1 MSDNKKIAIDPSAF
15 GFLDVA
21 YTKIVTNSDIRK
33 SFDEYIGSGF
43 CADMDYLKRNV
54 DKRTDPSL
62 LVEGAS
68 TIVCFL
74 ASYGKANGGVA
85 GFAQGED
92 YHSAIKRKLF
102 EVISFLKQE
111 SSRMGLSSFSAR
123 AFVDSAPVAERFW
136 AARSGLG
143 FIGRNGFLI
152 SPQFGLRT
160 IIGEIICNLPF
171 ELFAGRRPLAVT
183 SCGDCGRCAEACPS
197 KALQWQKDG
206 FSLVDARKCISYHT
220 IESHSTAGHPVDF
233 NGWIFGCEECLDVCP
248 WNKEVPSWEELKKN
262 SGYLLNLS
270 RREWADMGSDEF
282 NVHFGDSGLKR
293 AGLDKIKS
301 NL

>member
-1 MSDNKKIAIDPSAF
+1 MATKK
-15 GFLDVA
+15 LDV
-21 YTKIVTNSDIRK
+21 YYHKQ
-33 SFDEYIGSGF
+33 
-43 CADMDYLKRNV
+43 
-54 DKRTDPSL
+54 
-62 LVEGAS
+62 LVG
-68 TIVCFL
+68 TL
-74 ASYGKANGGVA
+74 
-85 GFAQGED
+85 
-92 YHSAIKRKLF
+92 
-102 EVISFLKQE
+102 
-111 SSRMGLSSFSAR
+111 
-123 AFVDSAPVAERFW
+123 AERPDK
-136 AARSGLG
+136 
-143 FIGRNGFLI
+143 LI
-152 SPQFGLRT
+152 AFQYS
-160 IIGEIICNLPF
+160 
-171 ELFAGRRPLAVT
+171 A
-183 SCGDCGRCAEACPS
+183 D
-197 KALQWQKDG
+197 WQKNG